1 MGLDTVSPQPKPTPG
16 RESIT
21 DVVIRDLVERREG
34 GIKKYGMELQIYNGR
49 SMITDAYQEALDFI
63 LYLRGRIME
72 ESDHQPSVQNLE
84 KVLNRLRILLP
95 QVRDKWFM
103 ADAINLVENTIR
115 NLTPPEQSAPLPPAT
130 SSPLA
135 S

>member
-1 MGLDTVSPQPKPTPG
+1 MGLDTVAPQPKPTPG

-21 DVVIRDLVERREG
+21 DAVIRDLSERREG
-34 GIKKYGMELQIYNGR
+34 GIKKYGMELETYNGR
-49 SMITDAYQEALDFI
+49 SMIVDAYQEALDFV

-72 ESDHQPSVQNLE
+72 ESDHQPAVQNLE

-95 QVRDKWFM
+95 QVKDKWFM
-103 ADAINLVENTIR
+103 AEAINLVENTIR
-115 NLTPPEQSAPLPPAT
+115 NLTPPAPPPSAT
-130 SSPLA
+130 SSPSA